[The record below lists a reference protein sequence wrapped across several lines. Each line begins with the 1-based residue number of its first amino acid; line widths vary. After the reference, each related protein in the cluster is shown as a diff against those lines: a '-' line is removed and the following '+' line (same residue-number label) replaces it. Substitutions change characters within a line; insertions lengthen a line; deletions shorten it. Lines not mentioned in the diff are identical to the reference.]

1 MRDPDRHTHETVKI
15 EGYNIERTS
24 EKAILISRDNREYW
38 IPKSQIVGFMGD
50 PEMPDSIVIPRWLA
64 DKKGLVPNDVDT
76 RIACPESVEEANML
90 ENQRKASADYQ
101 DYKTDKAEEQSDLFD
116 EYEANCAPWGLGD

>member
-1 MRDPDRHTHETVKI
+1 MAETEVVKV

-38 IPKSQIVGFMGD
+38 IPKSQIVGFMGN
-50 PEMPDSIVIPRWLA
+50 PEMPDSIIIPRWLA
-64 DKKGLVPNDVDT
+64 GKKGLIPNDVDT

-101 DYKTDKAEEQSDLFD
+101 DCKADKVETREGQGDLFE
-116 EYEANCAPWGLGD
+116 EYANSRNNKDCGA